1 MRAGKGHDDC
11 IIKYLGDMTALA
23 SLIPRSSRN
32 LYALKRYDVRST
44 KNNFEAFGP
53 AQVDDAT
60 PGQLVVGLAIRS
72 A

>member
-1 MRAGKGHDDC
+1 MA
-11 IIKYLGDMTALA
+11 ALVN
-23 SLIPRSSRN
+23 LIPGSSRN
-32 LYALKRYDVRST
+32 LYALKRYDVRSI
-44 KNNFEAFGP
+44 KMNFEAFGP